1 MKIAAILPH
10 LEVFGG
16 VRRYIEIGNIFIRKR
31 HSFTIYHPA
40 GSPPGWL
47 PFSGQTKPI
56 EQVTLE
62 ENDIAMCSHHTVVPY
77 LERANSKKKI
87 FYCGAERRNIREG
100 CKDPDLLIMGNSTGM
115 CEMIRR
121 KYKRECIE
129 AIGGINPE
137 LFHPV
142 ETKKDNQQ
150 IKILCYGRLY
160 KRRKG
165 IQKVIKA
172 AELLYKKYRCL
183 RLLLFDTPAG
193 NPRIDARKLVHT
205 KVPVTFYFCLP
216 QEKMA
221 ELYSQADIFVSAE
234 KRGGW
239 SNPCAEAIACK
250 IPVVCST
257 SGTRDFAID
266 GETAL
271 VFHWR
276 HPFIIAR
283 KIRRLIEDKDLR
295 LRIAEKGYEKI
306 QQYTWSNLVD
316 KLEREFE
323 KLLLS
328 G

>member
-1 MKIAAILPH
+1 MRIAGIFPRV
-10 LEVFGG
+10 EVAGG
-16 VRRYIEIGNIFIRKR
+16 VRRYIEIGNNFIKR
-31 HSFTIYHPA
+31 GHTFTIYHSE
-40 GSPPGWL
+40 GTLPGWL
-47 PFSGQTKPI
+47 PFFGQTKPI

-62 ENDIAMCSHHTVVPY
+62 ENDIAISSDYAILPY
-77 LERANSKKKI
+77 LERARARKKI
-87 FYCGAERRNIREG
+87 FYCFLEHKNNKKACAN
-100 CKDPDLLIMGNSTGM
+100 PNFLIMGNSTGI

-142 ETKKDNQQ
+142 EVKKDEGE

-160 KRRKG
+160 KRRKR

-216 QEKMA
+216 QERMA

-234 KRGGW
+234 KRAGW
-239 SNPCAEAIACK
+239 SNPCAEAMACK
-250 IPVVCST
+250 VPVVCSA
-257 SGTRDFAID
+257 SGTRDFAIN

-271 VFHWR
+271 VFR
-276 HPFIIAR
+276 LRYPLLIAK
-283 KIRRLIEDKDLR
+283 KIRRLIEDKNLKE
-295 LRIAEKGYEKI
+295 RITEQGYRKI

-316 KLEREFE
+316 KLEKEFTN
-323 KLLLS
+323 LL
-328 G
+328 